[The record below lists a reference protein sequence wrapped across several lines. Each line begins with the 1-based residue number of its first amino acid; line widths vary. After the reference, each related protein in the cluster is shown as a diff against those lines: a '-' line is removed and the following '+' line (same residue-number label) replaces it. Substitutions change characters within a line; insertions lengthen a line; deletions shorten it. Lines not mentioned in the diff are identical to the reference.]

1 MTKARYMVI
10 IVFVGWRENYFKMLL
25 WLSRQSTSLVR
36 TRSPVRIWLTAPCN
50 PNTLD
55 AMRKNRMA
63 SVFSKDFE
71 DKILYCKRRKREG
84 TRPNFLLSPIFR
96 SSIVFC
102 SLFSLDIS
110 ALYLVFIKR
119 GSYNLVTVRARF
131 LSGYSGVGALPLW
144 FAFLPALQGGVA
156 IWQAVQDLPGDIF
169 SYTVFSKRKESI
181 PFPCATMWTTSCS
194 PTQSAWYMWNWASFR
209 EK

>member
-84 TRPNFLLSPIFR
+84 TRPNFFTFPYISSLDCLSFAFPFGYPLYLSCFLYKDTRTIFR
-96 SSIVFC
+96 LYEYLSGG
-102 SLFSLDIS
+102 DEGDRT
-110 ALYLVFIKR
+110 LYLLNAIQALSQGIWYAPPNYWLLRFFSSLTALMTFYPAGNYLSR
-119 GSYNLVTVRARF
+119 RF
-131 LSGYSGVGALPLW
+131 LYLRLGELIALS
-144 FAFLPALQGGVA
+144 AFLHALV
-156 IWQAVQDLPGDIF
+156 
-169 SYTVFSKRKESI
+169 YTV
-181 PFPCATMWTTSCS
+181 
-194 PTQSAWYMWNWASFR
+194 
-209 EK
+209 

>member
-1 MTKARYMVI
+1 MPCGKTAWHRCFLRISRTKFY
-10 IVFVGWRENYFKMLL
+10 
-25 WLSRQSTSLVR
+25 
-36 TRSPVRIWLTAPCN
+36 TAN
-50 PNTLD
+50 GE
-55 AMRKNRMA
+55 
-63 SVFSKDFE
+63 SVKE
-71 DKILYCKRRKREG
+71 PALI
-84 TRPNFLLSPIFR
+84 FLLSPIFR

-102 SLFSLDIS
+102 SLFSLDIR

-209 EK
+209 VSWKSP

>member
-84 TRPNFLLSPIFR
+84 TRPNFFTFPYISFLDCL
-96 SSIVFC
+96 
-102 SLFSLDIS
+102 LFSFFFGYPRSLS
-110 ALYLVFIKR
+110 CFYKKRLVQSFDCTSPFSVRLFGCGGTTFVICIPPNPPR
-119 GSYNLVTVRARF
+119 GC
-131 LSGYSGVGALPLW
+131 
-144 FAFLPALQGGVA
+144 
-156 IWQAVQDLPGDIF
+156 GD
-169 SYTVFSKRKESI
+169 
-181 PFPCATMWTTSCS
+181 MTSCPG
-194 PTQSAWYMWNWASFR
+194 PTR
-209 EK
+209 